1 MRLNRQRKRLKSSK
15 ETLINSWPDSIFM
28 WSDDFQLPFLRYD
41 IYGETI
47 DGCRIQIRNR
57 NYEDKL
63 APASIFAVVVISRAK
78 LS

>member
-1 MRLNRQRKRLKSSK
+1 
-15 ETLINSWPDSIFM
+15 M
-28 WSDDFQLPFLRYD
+28 WSGDFQLPFLRYD

-47 DGCRIQIRNR
+47 DGYRIQIR

-63 APASIFAVVVISRAK
+63 APAGIFTVVVISRAK